1 MSPQPAP
8 ADQFADIV
16 IITGLAKELEWFSKT
31 IGVQFTRTARQGTSY
46 LRGIHRV
53 GDREISIVAVRQ
65 LDKGLTS
72 AAVTT
77 TKAICLWQPSVVV
90 MTGICAGVERSRWA
104 TWWWRL
110 SASNIPAGSWSTA
123 KLSRFKTGSHWSP
136 GFWTT

>member
-8 ADQFADIV
+8 ADRFADIV
-16 IITGLAKELEWFSKT
+16 IITGLTKELEWFSKT

-90 MTGICAGVERSRWA
+90 MTGICAGVEQSVALGDLVVATHPVLRTCQWA
-104 TWWWRL
+104 V
-110 SASNIPAGSWSTA
+110 G
-123 KLSRFKTGSHWSP
+123 
-136 GFWTT
+136 